1 MNYIFMS
8 MYKRIFL
15 WGMMGVGKS
24 SMGKQLAEKLDIPFI
39 DLDESISKVEGMSI
53 PEIFQ
58 ERGES
63 FFRELEHDTLQK
75 IIRENQTFILSTGGG
90 TPCFYDNSQM
100 MNKAGLTIYLEIE
113 ISILVSR
120 LVEQPGK
127 RPLLQSIED
136 LQVLG
141 HVNQLIENRRIFYD
155 QAQLKLSLT
164 GNFDQDIKMIQHNV
178 LKQ

>member
-1 MNYIFMS
+1 MS
-8 MYKRIFL
+8 MYEKIFL

-24 SMGKQLAEKLDIPFI
+24 TMGKQVAENLNIPFF
-39 DLDESISKVEGMSI
+39 DLDESISKVDGMSI

-63 FFRELEHDTLQK
+63 FFRELERDTLQK
-75 IIRENQTFILSTGGG
+75 IIKENQTFILATGGG
-90 TPCFYDNSQM
+90 TPCFYDNSQIM
-100 MNKAGLTIYLEIE
+100 KIAGLTIYLDIE
-113 ISILVSR
+113 TSILVSR

-141 HVNQLIENRRIFYD
+141 HVNQLLENRRIFYD

-164 GNFDQDIKMIQHNV
+164 GDFEQDFKMIQHNV
-178 LKQ
+178 LKH